1 MGRRKSRRLD
11 RRKKVGMQSKLYL
24 AYLVAIACAMQSR
37 TYNSTTVP
45 CLMQVWCARL
55 QSDVV
60 SVTIDGVMGWI

>member
-1 MGRRKSRRLD
+1 
-11 RRKKVGMQSKLYL
+11 VGMQSKLYL